1 MFYYLNG
8 KLAFLERE
16 ADRGFAVVDVGG
28 VGYKLTVSGTTYD
41 RMPPHL
47 SVAEPPEVKL
57 YTYMSVREDDVE
69 LFGFSSLEELSA
81 FKMLISVSGVGPKVA
96 LSVLSLL
103 TPEKFAMAV
112 CSEDQKAISKAS
124 GVGAKTAA
132 RIILELKDKLMKS
145 SIGMGEASSFV
156 PDTPNAKNVS
166 SGTIRSKISEAQDA
180 LAVLGYNRMQ
190 ITSALSTIDTA
201 SLSLE
206 EIIKAALKKL
216 I

>member
-1 MFYYLNG
+1 MFYYING
-8 KLAFLERE
+8 KLALLDRE

-41 RMPPHL
+41 RMPPHR
-47 SVAEPPEVKL
+47 SVTDAPEVKL
-57 YTYMSVREDDVE
+57 YTYMSVREDDIE
-69 LFGFSSLEELSA
+69 LFGFSTLEELSA

-96 LSVLSLL
+96 LSVLTLL

-145 SIGMGEASSFV
+145 SIGISEPIPS
-156 PDTPNAKNVS
+156 TPTNAKGVS
-166 SGTIRSKISEAQDA
+166 GATNRSKISEAQDA
-180 LAVLGYNRMQ
+180 LTVLGYNRMQ
-190 ITSALSTIDTA
+190 ISSALGSIDVS

>member
-1 MFYYLNG
+1 MFYYING
-8 KLAFLERE
+8 KLAVLERE

-41 RMPPHL
+41 RMPHHL
-47 SVAEPPEVKL
+47 SVSEPPEVKL

-69 LFGFSSLEELSA
+69 LFGFSTLEELSA
-81 FKMLISVSGVGPKVA
+81 FKMLITVSGIGPKVA

-103 TPEKFAMAV
+103 TPEKFALAV
-112 CSEDQKAISKAS
+112 CSDDKKTISKAN

-132 RIILELKDKLMKS
+132 RIVLELKDKLMKS
-145 SIGMGEASSFV
+145 SIGVSDAEIVSTGAQTVS
-156 PDTPNAKNVS
+156 NAES
-166 SGTIRSKISEAQDA
+166 RSKISEAQDA
-180 LAVLGYNRMQ
+180 LTVLGYNRMQ
-190 ITSALSTIDTA
+190 ITSVLNTIDVA

-206 EIIKAALKKL
+206 EIIKAALKRL

>member
-1 MFYYLNG
+1 MFYYISG
-8 KLAFLERE
+8 KLAVLERE
-16 ADRGFAVVDVGG
+16 ADRGLAVIDVGG
-28 VGYKLTVSGTTYD
+28 VGYKLTISGTTYD

-47 SVAEPPEVKL
+47 SVSEMPDVKL

-69 LFGFSSLEELSA
+69 LLGFATLEELSA
-81 FKMLISVSGVGPKVA
+81 FKMLITVSGIGPKVA

-103 TPEKFAMAV
+103 TPEKFALAV
-112 CSEDQKAISKAS
+112 CSDDKKTISKAN

-132 RIILELKDKLMKS
+132 RIVLELKDKLMKS
-145 SIGMGEASSFV
+145 SIGASDV
-156 PDTPNAKNVS
+156 EMVS
-166 SGTIRSKISEAQDA
+166 AGTTTVSNSASRSKISEAQDA
-180 LAVLGYNRMQ
+180 LTVLGYNRVQ
-190 ITSALSTIDTA
+190 ITSVLNTIDVA

>member
-1 MFYYLNG
+1 MFYFISG
-8 KLAFLERE
+8 KLALLERE
-16 ADRGFAVVDVGG
+16 QDRGFAVIDAGG

-47 SVAEPPEVKL
+47 SVDQPPTVKL
-57 YTYMSVREDDVE
+57 FTYMAVREDGVE
-69 LFGFSSLEELSA
+69 LYGFSTTEELSA

-103 TPEKFAMAV
+103 TPEKFALAV
-112 CSEDQKAISKAS
+112 CSDDKKTISKSS

-132 RIILELKDKLMKS
+132 RIVLELKDKLMKAS
-145 SIGMGEASSFV
+145 FASDDIISASSGA
-156 PDTPNAKNVS
+156 NAVS
-166 SGTIRSKISEAQDA
+166 DAAPSARKKISEATDA
-180 LAVLGYNRMQ
+180 LTVLGYNRAQ
-190 ITSALSTIDTA
+190 INAVLASIDTN

>member
-1 MFYYLNG
+1 MFYFISG
-8 KLAFLERE
+8 KLALLERE
-16 ADRGFAVVDVGG
+16 QERGFAVIDAGG

-47 SVAEPPEVKL
+47 NVSEPPTVKL
-57 YTYMSVREDDVE
+57 FTYMAVREDGVE
-69 LFGFSSLEELSA
+69 LFGFSSTEELSA

-103 TPEKFAMAV
+103 TPEKFALAV
-112 CSEDQKAISKAS
+112 CSDDKKTISKAN

-132 RIILELKDKLMKS
+132 RIVLELKDRLMKAS
-145 SIGMGEASSFV
+145 FAVEEAPEASSTDS
-156 PDTPNAKNVS
+156 PIASAHDTRKKV
-166 SGTIRSKISEAQDA
+166 SEAIDA
-180 LAVLGYNRMQ
+180 LTVLGYTRAQ
-190 ITSALSTIDTA
+190 INNVLASIDTK

-206 EIIKAALKKL
+206 EIIKLALKKL

>member
-8 KLAFLERE
+8 KLAMLERE

-47 SVAEPPEVKL
+47 SVSEAPEVKL

-69 LFGFSSLEELSA
+69 LFGFSTLEELSA

-145 SIGMGEASSFV
+145 SIGLADSGSGLASAQ
-156 PDTPNAKNVS
+156 TTKNVPNN
-166 SGTIRSKISEAQDA
+166 TTRSKISEAQDA
-180 LAVLGYNRMQ
+180 LTVLGYNRMQ
-190 ITSALSTIDTA
+190 ISSALGSIDTA

-216 I
+216 M

>member
-1 MFYYLNG
+1 MFYYISG
-8 KLAFLERE
+8 KLAVIERE
-16 ADRGFAVVDVGG
+16 VDRGLAVIDVGG
-28 VGYKLTVSGTTYD
+28 VGYKLTISGTTYD

-47 SVAEPPEVKL
+47 SVSEMPDVKL

-69 LFGFSSLEELSA
+69 LLGFATLEELSA
-81 FKMLISVSGVGPKVA
+81 FKMLITVSGIGPKVA

-103 TPEKFAMAV
+103 TPEKFALAV
-112 CSEDQKAISKAS
+112 CSDDKKTISKAN

-132 RIILELKDKLMKS
+132 RIVLELKDKLMKS
-145 SIGMGEASSFV
+145 SIGAS
-156 PDTPNAKNVS
+156 DIEMVS
-166 SGTIRSKISEAQDA
+166 AGTTTTVSNSASRSKISEAQDA
-180 LAVLGYNRMQ
+180 LTVLGYNRVQ
-190 ITSALSTIDTA
+190 ITSVLNTIDVA

>member
-1 MFYYLNG
+1 MFYYISG
-8 KLAFLERE
+8 KLAALERE
-16 ADRGFAVVDVGG
+16 LDRGFAVIDAGG
-28 VGYKLTVSGTTYD
+28 VGYKLTVSGTTID
-41 RMPPHL
+41 RLPPFL
-47 SVAEPPEVKL
+47 SAPQPPEAKL

-69 LFGFSSLEELSA
+69 LFGFATLEELSA

-112 CSEDQKAISKAS
+112 CADDKKTISKAN

-132 RIILELKDKLMKS
+132 RIVLELKDKLMKS
-145 SIGMGEASSFV
+145 SIGAGEV
-156 PDTPNAKNVS
+156 DTAPQNGAKTVSNATS
-166 SGTIRSKISEAQDA
+166 RSKISEAQDA
-180 LAVLGYNRMQ
+180 LTVLGYNRMQ
-190 ITSALSTIDTA
+190 INSVLSSIDTA

-216 I
+216 V

>member
-1 MFYYLNG
+1 MFYYISG
-8 KLAFLERE
+8 KLAALERE
-16 ADRGFAVVDVGG
+16 LDRGFAVIDAGG
-28 VGYKLTVSGTTYD
+28 VGYKLTVSGTTID
-41 RMPPHL
+41 RLPPFL
-47 SVAEPPEVKL
+47 SAPQPPEAKL

-69 LFGFSSLEELSA
+69 LFGFATLEELSA

-112 CSEDQKAISKAS
+112 CSDDKKTISKAN

-132 RIILELKDKLMKS
+132 RIVLELKDKLMKS
-145 SIGMGEASSFV
+145 SIGVGEV
-156 PDTPNAKNVS
+156 DTAPQSGVKTVSNATS
-166 SGTIRSKISEAQDA
+166 RSKISEAQDA
-180 LAVLGYNRMQ
+180 LTVLGYNRMQ
-190 ITSALSTIDTA
+190 INSVLSSIDTA

-216 I
+216 V

>member
-1 MFYYLNG
+1 MFYYING
-8 KLAFLERE
+8 KLAVLERE

-28 VGYKLTVSGTTYD
+28 VGYKLTVSRTTYD

-47 SVAEPPEVKL
+47 SVSEPPEVKL

-69 LFGFSSLEELSA
+69 LFGFSTLEELSA
-81 FKMLISVSGVGPKVA
+81 FKMLITVSGIGPKVA

-103 TPEKFAMAV
+103 TPEKFALAV
-112 CSEDQKAISKAS
+112 CSDDKKTISKAN

-132 RIILELKDKLMKS
+132 RIVLELKDKLMKS
-145 SIGMGEASSFV
+145 SIGVSDAEIVSTGAQTVS
-156 PDTPNAKNVS
+156 NAES
-166 SGTIRSKISEAQDA
+166 RSKISEAQDA
-180 LAVLGYNRMQ
+180 LTVLGYNRMQ
-190 ITSALSTIDTA
+190 ITSVLNTIDVA

-206 EIIKAALKKL
+206 EIIKAALKRL

>member
-1 MFYYLNG
+1 MFYYISG
-8 KLAFLERE
+8 KLALVDRE
-16 ADRGFAVVDVGG
+16 LDRGIAVIDAGG
-28 VGYKLTVSGTTYD
+28 IGYKLTVSGTTLD
-41 RMPPHL
+41 RLPPYL
-47 SVAEPPEVKL
+47 SVSESPDVKL

-69 LFGFSSLEELSA
+69 LFGFSTLEELSS

-145 SIGMGEASSFV
+145 SLATSATMDSAV
-156 PDTPNAKNVS
+156 TKVNNNVS
-166 SGTIRSKISEAQDA
+166 NATSRSKISEAQDA
-180 LAVLGYNRMQ
+180 LTVLGYNRMQ
-190 ITSALSTIDTA
+190 INSALSSIDVS

-216 I
+216 V

>member
-1 MFYYLNG
+1 MFYFISG
-8 KLAFLERE
+8 KLALLERE
-16 ADRGFAVVDVGG
+16 QDRGFAVLDAGG
-28 VGYKLTVSGTTYD
+28 VGYKLTISGTTYD

-47 SVAEPPEVKL
+47 TAAEPPTVKL
-57 YTYMSVREDDVE
+57 FTYMAVREDDVE
-69 LFGFSSLEELSA
+69 LFGFSSTEELSA

-103 TPEKFAMAV
+103 TPEKFALAV
-112 CSEDQKAISKAS
+112 CADDKKTISKAS

-132 RIILELKDKLMKS
+132 RIVLELKDKLMKAS
-145 SIGMGEASSFV
+145 FASNDDISASIGDSPA
-156 PDTPNAKNVS
+156 PAAPTARK
-166 SGTIRSKISEAQDA
+166 KISEATDA
-180 LAVLGYNRMQ
+180 LTVLGYNRAQ
-190 ITSALSTIDTA
+190 INTVLASIDTN